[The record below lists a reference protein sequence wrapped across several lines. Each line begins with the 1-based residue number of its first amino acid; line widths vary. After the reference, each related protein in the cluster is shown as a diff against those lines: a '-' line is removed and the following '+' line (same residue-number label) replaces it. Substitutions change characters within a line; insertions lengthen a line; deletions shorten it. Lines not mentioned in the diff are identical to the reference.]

1 MVKTKNENTEHQ
13 ILEAAKKVFQRKG
26 MDGARMQEIADEAG
40 INKAMLH
47 YYFRNKEMLFEAVF
61 TNAFSMMAPH
71 LNRILNDES
80 SIEEKIRHFT
90 HDHLSFMMEHPYLPK
105 FIIQELNRNPEFIA
119 HMKAKTGFPS
129 LDKFKT
135 QLTLEVERGILKPIA
150 GEQLFINILAMNIFP
165 IIASPMI
172 KAFIR
177 ADDEGY
183 TQLLES
189 RKTEVA
195 NFIINAIKA

>member
-1 MVKTKNENTEHQ
+1 
-13 ILEAAKKVFQRKG
+13 VF
-26 MDGARMQEIADEAG
+26 I
-40 INKAMLH
+40 
-47 YYFRNKEMLFEAVF
+47 
-61 TNAFSMMAPH
+61 NAFSMMAPH

-90 HDHLSFMMEHPYLPK
+90 HDHLSFIMEHPYLPK
-105 FIIQELNRNPEFIA
+105 FIIQELNRNPDFVMN
-119 HMKAKTGFPS
+119 MKAKTGFPS
-129 LDKFKT
+129 LEKFKV
-135 QLTLEVERGILKPIA
+135 QLAIEVEKGILKPIA

-177 ADDEGY
+177 ADDEAY
-183 TQLLES
+183 TQLLEA